1 MTKAAETAST
11 PGPVTSSAES
21 SLRLKPYESPLLREW
36 GSILE
41 LTCGPTAGFKDAG
54 FHGSSGG
61 V

>member
-1 MTKAAETAST
+1 MTKDAEATSE
-11 PGPVTSSAES
+11 PGSVAPPAGHAPA
-21 SLRLKPYESPLLREW
+21 RKPYESPRLQEW

>member
-1 MTKAAETAST
+1 MIKAAETTSRPELMA
-11 PGPVTSSAES
+11 SSAEHAPP
-21 SLRLKPYESPLLREW
+21 RKPYESPLLKEW